1 MVVNLIVVDAN
12 FVLLPF
18 QFKID
23 YLYEITASLEGKTT
37 FLVYKQILNE
47 LEAKKLREPNAT
59 KFHMDLK
66 SGLLYLE
73 KNNDKFNILYKQK
86 IKLKEDTTDSFLLKI
101 CQGLKKKNKKVYLAS
116 NDADLRR
123 EARKSGTEVGGN
135 ILYQRSRSDGSLDT
149 PNTSPQDPLTEEER
163 QRIVLGLPAN
173 DDRRY
178 D

>member
-1 MVVNLIVVDAN
+1 MLENYIVIDAN
-12 FVLLPF
+12 FILLPF

-23 YLYEITASLEGKTT
+23 YLTEIAANLEGKTI
-37 FLVYKQILNE
+37 FVIYKQILNE

-73 KNNDKFNILYKQK
+73 KNNDKFNILYEQT

-101 CQGLKKKNKKVYLAS
+101 CQGLKEKSRKVYLAS

-123 EARKSGTEVGGN
+123 EARKIGIST
-135 ILYQRSRSDGSLDT
+135 IFL
-149 PNTSPQDPLTEEER
+149 R
-163 QRIVLGLPAN
+163 QKKYLSF
-173 DDRRY
+173 D
-178 D
+178 